1 MKSVVGFEINSIK
14 KKKDILESL
23 HKEVIRELN
32 KVHKLSK
39 VLEDPNSSMSDRNKS
54 QSEIYKI
61 KAKLLD
67 ISKEMDSLRTRIYGD
82 WAPESE
88 KGNEKIGD

>member
-1 MKSVVGFEINSIK
+1 M
-14 KKKDILESL
+14 
-23 HKEVIRELN
+23 
-32 KVHKLSK
+32 
-39 VLEDPNSSMSDRNKS
+39 LEDPNSSMADRNKS
-54 QSEIYKI
+54 QSDIYKI

-88 KGNEKIGD
+88 KGNEKIG

>member
-1 MKSVVGFEINSIK
+1 MKSVIGVEINSIK

-61 KAKLLD
+61 KAKLMD
-67 ISKEMDSLRTRIYGD
+67 ISNEMDSLKTRIYGD

-88 KGNEKIGD
+88 KENEKIGN

>member
-1 MKSVVGFEINSIK
+1 MKSVIGFEINSIK

-23 HKEVIRELN
+23 HKELIRELN

-61 KAKLLD
+61 KANLMD

-88 KGNEKIGD
+88 KGKEKIGD